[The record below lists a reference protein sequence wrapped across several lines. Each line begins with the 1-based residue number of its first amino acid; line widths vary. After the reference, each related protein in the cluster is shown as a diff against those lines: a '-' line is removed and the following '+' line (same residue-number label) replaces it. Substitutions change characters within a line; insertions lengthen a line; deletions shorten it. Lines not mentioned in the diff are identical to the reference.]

1 MGLVMNVESNEYHT
15 ARKAV
20 LKVQD
25 LRELNLLKSIIDE
38 MQRSIIHKRKRTEGK
53 G

>member
-1 MGLVMNVESNEYHT
+1 MTNTDSNEYHT

-20 LKVQD
+20 SKVKD
-25 LRELNLLKSIIDE
+25 LRELNLLRSIIDE
-38 MQRSIIHKRKRTEGK
+38 MQRSIIHRRDRKEGK